1 MAVSSDATSLQ
12 ARARGVLLRR
22 PVIGWALCDWANS
35 AFATTVM
42 AGFFPLYFKQFWNA
56 GVEATES
63 TFRLGL
69 ANGIASVIVALM
81 APLIGAVA
89 DKGGARIRL
98 LMLFTVLGAAMTVG
112 MFWVAKGEW
121 VAAAVLYVVASL
133 GFWGGNQFYDSL
145 LTDIAEEKD
154 YDLVSG
160 YGYSLGYLGG
170 GLLFLVNVLMVTK
183 PAMFG
188 IADASEGVRLS
199 FITVGI
205 WWVVFTLPVLFW
217 VKEKRGAEA
226 LPVGAALSAGFVEL
240 IGTIRHIGRDRTL
253 LWFLLAYWCYIDG
266 VNTIIKMAVD
276 YGLSLG
282 LDQSALITALL
293 ITQFVGFPAALLFG
307 WLGKKTG
314 PRAGIFI
321 AIAVYTGAA
330 GYAYFLN
337 TEAEFYALAIVIG
350 LVQGGIQSLSRSLFG
365 RLVPAGKAGEFFGF
379 YNLMGKAAAILGPLI
394 TGIVA
399 LTTHDSRLAIVS
411 ISILFIVGAIFLSR
425 VRLGKVASA

>member
-1 MAVSSDATSLQ
+1 MAVSSGATSLQ

-56 GVEATES
+56 GVAATES

-69 ANGIASVIVALM
+69 ANGVASIIVALL

-121 VAAAVLYVVASL
+121 VAAAVLYLVASL

-145 LTDIAEEKD
+145 LTDVAEEKD

-199 FITVGI
+199 FVTVGV
-205 WWVVFTLPVLFW
+205 WWVLFTVPVLFW
-217 VKEKRGAEA
+217 VDEKRAA
-226 LPVGAALSAGFVEL
+226 ARLPVGASIRAGFAEL
-240 IGTIRHIGRDRTL
+240 AGTIRHIGGDRTL

-282 LDQSALITALL
+282 LNQSALITALL
-293 ITQFVGFPAALLFG
+293 ITQFVGFPAALAFG
-307 WLGKKTG
+307 WLGQKVG

-321 AIAVYTGAA
+321 GIAVYTGVAV
-330 GYAYFLN
+330 YAYFLK
-337 TEAEFYALAIVIG
+337 TEAEFYVLAIVIG
-350 LVQGGIQSLSRSLFG
+350 LVQGGVQSLSRSLFG

-411 ISILFIVGAIFLSR
+411 ISILFIVGAALLTR
-425 VRLGKVASA
+425 VRLAPASR

>member
-1 MAVSSDATSLQ
+1 MAASSEATSLK
-12 ARARGVLLRR
+12 ARARSVLLHR
-22 PVIGWALCDWANS
+22 PVLGWALCDWANS

-69 ANGIASVIVALM
+69 ANGIASIIVAVM

-89 DKGGARIRL
+89 DKGGVRIRL

-112 MFWVAKGEW
+112 MFWIAKGDW
-121 VAAAVLYVVASL
+121 VAAAVLYVIASL

-145 LTDIAEEKD
+145 LTDVAEEKD

-199 FITVGI
+199 FVTVGI

-217 VKEKRGAEA
+217 VRETRAADA
-226 LPVGAALSAGFVEL
+226 LPMGAAVRAGFSEL
-240 IGTIRHIGRDRTL
+240 AGTIRHIGGDKTL

-282 LDQSALITALL
+282 LNQSSLITALL

-307 WLGKKTG
+307 WLGKKIG
-314 PRAGIFI
+314 PRTGIFI

-330 GYAYFLN
+330 VYAYFLN
-337 TEAEFYALAIVIG
+337 SEAEFYALAIVIG

-365 RLVPAGKAGEFFGF
+365 RLVPPGKAGEFFGF

-399 LTTHDSRLAIVS
+399 LKTHDSRLAIMSV
-411 ISILFIVGAIFLSR
+411 SILFIVGAALLTR
-425 VRLGKVASA
+425 VRLARAS